1 VTITG
6 NTITQGSPNHGNQGI
21 QVSDAGNGNVT
32 FLVDNNKVGT
42 PDGTT
47 ASPLMNTGINIF
59 NGSAGTAVM
68 AGRISNNTVINDG
81 TVAAGSSN
89 GFGIRVFNS
98 NLAQIRAKVLNNTVK
113 NVSADYGIL
122 AESSGATA
130 APSGSQG
137 RLDVDV
143 ESNNVTV
150 GSLALDAIRVQAR
163 NFNTACSKIVSNV
176 APAGGAGFFGI
187 FIRQANSATHLLDG
201 WNGVGTPQAYVL
213 SQNAGSTTGSAGT
226 ITGAASGTCSFVG
239 VP

>member
-1 VTITG
+1 
-6 NTITQGSPNHGNQGI
+6 
-21 QVSDAGNGNVT
+21 
-32 FLVDNNKVGT
+32 
-42 PDGTT
+42 
-47 ASPLMNTGINIF
+47 
-59 NGSAGTAVM
+59 
-68 AGRISNNTVINDG
+68 
-81 TVAAGSSN
+81 
-89 GFGIRVFNS
+89 
-98 NLAQIRAKVLNNTVK
+98 
-113 NVSADYGIL
+113 
-122 AESSGATA
+122 
-130 APSGSQG
+130 
-137 RLDVDV
+137 
-143 ESNNVTV
+143 VTV